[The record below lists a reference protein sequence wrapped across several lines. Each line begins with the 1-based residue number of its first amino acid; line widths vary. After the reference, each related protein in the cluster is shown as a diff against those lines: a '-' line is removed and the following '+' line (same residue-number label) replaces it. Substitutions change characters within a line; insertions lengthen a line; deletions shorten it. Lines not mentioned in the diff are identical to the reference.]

1 MTLLNAT
8 GLETVYG
15 DACGECVERTGDD
28 AGTNQC
34 PVCGAVVACADVS
47 LDVEPGEVLGIVGES
62 GSGKSS
68 VAELLALERN
78 ADATTAGDVR
88 LRGQEGNLLD
98 ADYETRHRLRTGEIG
113 LVHQHIRDG
122 LNLEFTGGGNV
133 AEKLLAAGERSFGD
147 VRERVRDLYAETEIP
162 VDRMDDPAETYSGG
176 MQRRVQI
183 ARALATDPEVVILD
197 EPTTGLDVSVQAR
210 VLDMFRRIQREEGV
224 AAVVVS
230 HDLGV
235 VRLLADRTLVMR
247 HGRVVETGLTD
258 RVMEDPHHEYTQT
271 LINSVI

>member
-1 MTLLNAT
+1 MSLLEAT
-8 GLETVYG
+8 GLSKVYG
-15 DACGECVERTGDD
+15 ESCPVCRERTGDG

-34 PVCGAVVACADVS
+34 PVCGSVVACADVD
-47 LDVEPGEVLGIVGES
+47 LDLEAGEVLGIVGES

-68 VAELLALERN
+68 LAEMLALEPEREG
-78 ADATTAGDVR
+78 TQAGTVR
-88 LRGQEGNLLD
+88 LAGHDGNLLE
-98 ADYETRHRLRTGEIG
+98 ADYQTRHELRNGEVG
-113 LVHQHIRDG
+113 LVHQHVRDG

-133 AEKLLAAGERSFGD
+133 AEKLLSSGWRSYED
-147 VRERVRDLYAETEIP
+147 VRERVRELFCETEIP
-162 VDRMDDPAETYSGG
+162 VDRMDDPTHTYSGG

-183 ARALATDPEVVILD
+183 ARALANDPELVILD

-210 VLDMFRRIQREEGV
+210 VLDVFRRIQREEGV
-224 AAVVVS
+224 AAIVVS

-247 HGRVVETGLTD
+247 HGRVVESGLTD

>member
-1 MTLLNAT
+1 MSLLDAENVT
-8 GLETVYG
+8 KFYG
-15 DACGECVERTGDD
+15 DGPPCGECTALTGPEFGGNRCPRC
-28 AGTNQC
+28 GT
-34 PVCGAVVACADVS
+34 VVGCAEVGLSVD
-47 LDVEPGEVLGIVGES
+47 EGEVLGVVGES

-68 VAELLALERN
+68 LAEVLALDLSASDGRVDFDPYDGDLLAANYQERVDLQN
-78 ADATTAGDVR
+78 AHVGM
-88 LRGQEGNLLD
+88 
-98 ADYETRHRLRTGEIG
+98 
-113 LVHQHIRDG
+113 VHQHVRDG

-133 AEKLLAAGERSFGD
+133 AESLLAAGWRNFEDIRS
-147 VRERVRDLYAETEIP
+147 RVCDLFEEIEVP
-162 VDRMDDPAETYSGG
+162 VDRMDDPTHTYSGG

-183 ARALATDPEVVILD
+183 AKAIANDPELVVLD

-210 VLDMFRRIQREEGV
+210 VLDMFRRIQREQDV
-224 AAVVVS
+224 ATVVVS

-235 VRLLADRTLVMR
+235 VRLLADRTVVMR